1 MGTLTHVK
9 NQENPHPEDF
19 AQLLARLMDEYN
31 LSGSE
36 IARRIGVS
44 VSTVNTW
51 VHRKRTPRDDAL
63 RAIAREYPKFSEAD
77 LFAAVERKAPGP
89 LSPDREAR
97 ILELIRGLTAEQQE
111 MKEIELR
118 ALNDANRS

>member
-1 MGTLTHVK
+1 MK
-9 NQENPHPEDF
+9 SQENPHPEDF
-19 AQLLARLMDEYN
+19 AQLLARLKDQYHV
-31 LSGSE
+31 SDSE

-63 RAIAREYPKFSEAD
+63 RAIAHEFPTFTEPE
-77 LFAAVERKAPGP
+77 LFAAVSRKAPGP
-89 LSPDREAR
+89 LSPEREQR

>member
-1 MGTLTHVK
+1 MK
-9 NQENPHPEDF
+9 SQENPHPEDF
-19 AQLLARLMDEYN
+19 AQLLARLKDEYQV
-31 LSGSE
+31 SDSE

-63 RAIAREYPKFSEAD
+63 RALAGEFPKFPEAS

-89 LSPDREAR
+89 LSPDRAER
-97 ILELIRGLTAEQQE
+97 ILELIKGLTPEQQE

>member
-1 MGTLTHVK
+1 MK
-9 NQENPHPEDF
+9 SQENPHPEDF
-19 AQLLARLMDEYN
+19 AQLLAHLKDRYQVSD
-31 LSGSE
+31 SE
-36 IARRIGVS
+36 ISRRIGVA

-63 RAIAREYPKFSEAD
+63 RALAREFPEYTEAA
-77 LFAAVERKAPGP
+77 LFAAVARKAPGP
-89 LSPDREAR
+89 LSPEREER